1 MAAASIAGASSGAGA
16 GVTSLF
22 TATGVGIGGIFV
34 AAALVLVL
42 AYLNLLDGFERD
54 TDHLRTFATA
64 AAVPLY
70 VTFIAVVV
78 FKALVML

>member
-1 MAAASIAGASSGAGA
+1 MAAASIAGASSGAG

-78 FKALVML
+78 FEALVML